1 MKTLRRVAPLAALLA
16 LGGLGAC
23 ASRQQQAPAA
33 AVKPEPPQAAA
44 APVVQST
51 EGGFSVALPGP
62 VSEERRSQETDVGAV
77 TLHTF
82 IAVRPEVDTAYYVS
96 YTDFPAAAVSQADP
110 RDVVARAS
118 HGALEALGATG
129 LSAKPLE
136 LSGFPGWEVEGVSG
150 PRHLRGRFF
159 LVGPRLYQQ
168 LLLHPEGKP
177 PEDADRFFESFQ
189 LDPQV
194 VALLTGAR
202 RS

>member
-1 MKTLRRVAPLAALLA
+1 MKISRRVAPLAALLA
-16 LGGLGAC
+16 LGAC
-23 ASRQQQAPAA
+23 ASRQQAPAA
-33 AVKPEPPQAAA
+33 TAAPSAQAA
-44 APVVQST
+44 APVMQSA
-51 EGGFSVALPGP
+51 EGGFSVAIPTP
-62 VSEERRSQETDVGAV
+62 VSEEHRSQATEVGEV

-82 IAVRPEVDTAYYVS
+82 IAVRPEADTAYYVS
-96 YTDFPAAAVSQADP
+96 YTDFPPAAVSRADP

-129 LSAKPLE
+129 LSSRPLM
-136 LSGFPGWEVEGVSG
+136 LDGFPGWEVEGVSG

-177 PEDADRFFESFQ
+177 PQDAEAFFESFK

-194 VALLTGAR
+194 TAMLTGAR

>member
-23 ASRQQQAPAA
+23 ASRQQAPTA
-33 AVKPEPPQAAA
+33 AVKPEAPQAAE
-44 APVVQST
+44 PVVQST
-51 EGGFSVALPGP
+51 EGGFSVAIPGP

-177 PEDADRFFESFQ
+177 PQDADRFFESFQ

-194 VALLTGAR
+194 AAMLTGER

>member
-1 MKTLRRVAPLAALLA
+1 MKISRRAAPLAALLA

-23 ASRQQQAPAA
+23 ASRQQAPTAA
-33 AVKPEPPQAAA
+33 AKAEAPRAAE
-44 APVVQST
+44 PVVQST
-51 EGGFSVALPGP
+51 EGGFSVAIPGP

-129 LSAKPLE
+129 LSARPLV

-177 PEDADRFFESFQ
+177 PQDADRFFESFQ

-194 VALLTGAR
+194 AAMLTGAR

>member
-1 MKTLRRVAPLAALLA
+1 MKTPRRAAPLAALLA

-23 ASRQQQAPAA
+23 ASRQQAAAPPSKPEASAPAA
-33 AVKPEPPQAAA
+33 S
-44 APVVQST
+44 VVQST
-51 EGGFSVALPGP
+51 EGGFSVAIPGP
-62 VSEERRSQETDVGAV
+62 VSEERRSQLTEVGEV

-82 IAVRPEVDTAYYVS
+82 IAVRPEADTAYYVS

-129 LSAKPLE
+129 MASRPLT
-136 LSGFPGWEVEGVSG
+136 LDGFPGWEVEGASG
-150 PRHLRGRFF
+150 PRQLRGRFF

-177 PEDADRFFESFQ
+177 PQDAGRFFESFK

-194 VALLTGAR
+194 TGLLKGS
-202 RS
+202 RSS

>member
-1 MKTLRRVAPLAALLA
+1 MKTSSRVAPLAALLA
-16 LGGLGAC
+16 LGSLGAC
-23 ASRQQQAPAA
+23 ASRQQAPAA
-33 AVKPEPPQAAA
+33 TATKPEPAAA
-44 APVVQST
+44 AASVVQST
-51 EGGFSVALPGP
+51 EGGFSVAIPGP
-62 VSEERRSQETDVGAV
+62 VSEERRSQVTEVGEV

-82 IAVRPEVDTAYYVS
+82 IAVRPEADTAYYVS
-96 YTDFPAAAVSQADP
+96 YTDFPAAAVGQSDP

-129 LSAKPLE
+129 LASRPLT
-136 LSGFPGWEVEGVSG
+136 LDGFPGWEVEGVSG

-177 PEDADRFFESFQ
+177 PQDAERFFESFK

-194 VALLTGAR
+194 TGLLRGG
-202 RS
+202 RSS

>member
-1 MKTLRRVAPLAALLA
+1 MKTLRRVAPLAALLS
-16 LGGLGAC
+16 LGAC
-23 ASRQQQAPAA
+23 ASRQQVPPTTPAPA
-33 AVKPEPPQAAA
+33 PSQAAA
-44 APVVQST
+44 SVVQST
-51 EGGFSVALPGP
+51 EGGFSVAIPGP
-62 VSEERRSQETDVGAV
+62 VSEERRSQATEVGEV

-82 IAVRPEVDTAYYVS
+82 IAVRPEADTAYYVS

-129 LSAKPLE
+129 LSSRPLMLE
-136 LSGFPGWEVEGVSG
+136 GFPGWEVEGVSG

-177 PEDADRFFESFQ
+177 PQDAERFFESFR
-189 LDPQV
+189 LDPRV
-194 VALLTGAR
+194 TAMLTGAR

>member
-1 MKTLRRVAPLAALLA
+1 MCLPPAGTDRRREARSPA
-16 LGGLGAC
+16 GRRAC
-23 ASRQQQAPAA
+23 C
-33 AVKPEPPQAAA
+33 
-44 APVVQST
+44 PVH
-51 EGGFSVALPGP
+51 GRGFSVAIPGP

-82 IAVRPEVDTAYYVS
+82 ISVRPEVDTAYYVS

-129 LSAKPLE
+129 LSARPLV

-177 PEDADRFFESFQ
+177 PQDADRFFESFQ

-194 VALLTGAR
+194 AAMLTGER

>member
-1 MKTLRRVAPLAALLA
+1 MKTLRRVAPLAALLS

-23 ASRQQQAPAA
+23 ASRQQAPAA
-33 AVKPEPPQAAA
+33 AKPEAPQPAAA
-44 APVVQST
+44 VVQST
-51 EGGFSVALPGP
+51 EGGFSVAIPGP

-82 IAVRPEVDTAYYVS
+82 ISVRPDVDTAYYVS
-96 YTDFPAAAVSQADP
+96 YTDFPPAAVSQADP

-118 HGALEALGATG
+118 LGALEALGATG
-129 LSAKPLE
+129 LSSRPLT
-136 LSGFPGWEVEGVSG
+136 LNGFPGWEVEGVSG
-150 PRHLRGRFF
+150 PRHLRGRFL

-177 PEDADRFFESFQ
+177 PQDADHFFESFQ

-194 VALLTGAR
+194 AAMLTGEP

>member
-16 LGGLGAC
+16 LGAC
-23 ASRQQQAPAA
+23 ASHQQGPAA
-33 AVKPEPPQAAA
+33 STPPATRQDAAS
-44 APVVQST
+44 VVQST
-51 EGGFSVALPGP
+51 EGGFAVSIPGP
-62 VSEERRSQETDVGAV
+62 VSEERRSQTTEVGEV

-82 IAVRPEVDTAYYVS
+82 IAVRPEADTAYYVS
-96 YTDFPAAAVSQADP
+96 YTDFPAAAVAQADP

-129 LSAKPLE
+129 LASRPLMMD
-136 LSGFPGWEVEGVSG
+136 GFPGWEVEGVSG

-168 LLLHPEGKP
+168 LLLHPDGKP
-177 PEDADRFFESFQ
+177 PHDADRFFESFK

-194 VALLTGAR
+194 TGMLTGAR

>member
-16 LGGLGAC
+16 LGGC
-23 ASRQQQAPAA
+23 ASRQQAPTAA
-33 AVKPEPPQAAA
+33 ATPASASKAAS
-44 APVVQST
+44 VVQST
-51 EGGFSVALPGP
+51 EGGFAVAIPGP
-62 VSEERRSQETDVGAV
+62 VSEERRSQATEVGEV

-82 IAVRPEVDTAYYVS
+82 IAVRPEADTAYYVS
-96 YTDFPAAAVSQADP
+96 YTDFPPAAVSQADP

-129 LSAKPLE
+129 LASKPLM
-136 LSGFPGWEVEGVSG
+136 LDGFPGWEVEGVSG
-150 PRHLRGRFF
+150 PRRLRGRFF

-168 LLLHPEGKP
+168 LLLHPDGKP
-177 PEDADRFFESFQ
+177 PEDADRFFESFK

-194 VALLTGAR
+194 TALLTGAR

>member
-16 LGGLGAC
+16 LGGLGGC
-23 ASRQQQAPAA
+23 ASRQQGPAA
-33 AVKPEPPQAAA
+33 AKPEAATA
-44 APVVQST
+44 AEPVVQST
-51 EGGFSVALPGP
+51 EGGFSVAIPRP

-82 IAVRPEVDTAYYVS
+82 ISVRPDVDTAYYVS
-96 YTDFPAAAVSQADP
+96 YTDFPPAAVAQADP

-118 HGALEALGATG
+118 NGALEALGATG
-129 LSAKPLE
+129 LSSRPLM
-136 LSGFPGWEVEGVSG
+136 LSGFPGWEIEGISG

-177 PEDADRFFESFQ
+177 PQDAERFFESFQ

-194 VALLTGAR
+194 AAMLTGER

>member
-1 MKTLRRVAPLAALLA
+1 MKTLRRVASLAALLA

-23 ASRQQQAPAA
+23 ASRQQVPPASTPPAPTQDATA
-33 AVKPEPPQAAA
+33 
-44 APVVQST
+44 VVQST
-51 EGGFSVALPGP
+51 EGGFSVAIPGA
-62 VSEERRSQETDVGAV
+62 VSQEHRAQTTDVGEV

-82 IAVRPEVDTAYYVS
+82 IAVRPEADTAYYVS
-96 YTDFPAAAVSQADP
+96 YTDFPAASVAQADP

-129 LSAKPLE
+129 LASRPLMME
-136 LSGFPGWEVEGVSG
+136 GFPGWEVEGVSG

-159 LVGPRLYQQ
+159 LVGPRLYQL
-168 LLLHPEGKP
+168 LLLHPDGKP
-177 PEDADRFFESFQ
+177 PLDADRFFESFK

-194 VALLTGAR
+194 TAMLTGAR

>member
-1 MKTLRRVAPLAALLA
+1 MKTSRRVASLAALLA

-23 ASRQQQAPAA
+23 ASRQQAPTASTPPAA
-33 AVKPEPPQAAA
+33 ASQPAAS
-44 APVVQST
+44 VVQST
-51 EGGFSVALPGP
+51 EGGFTVAIPGP
-62 VSEERRSQETDVGAV
+62 VSEERRSQVTEVGEV

-82 IAVRPEVDTAYYVS
+82 IAVRPEAVTAYYVS
-96 YTDFPAAAVSQADP
+96 YTDFPAAAVAQADP

-129 LSAKPLE
+129 LASRPLMME
-136 LSGFPGWEVEGVSG
+136 GFPGWEVEGVSG
-150 PRHLRGRFF
+150 PRRLRGRFF

-168 LLLHPEGKP
+168 LLLHPDGKP
-177 PEDADRFFESFQ
+177 PQDADSFFESFK

-194 VALLTGAR
+194 TAMLTGAR

>member
-1 MKTLRRVAPLAALLA
+1 MKTLRRVASLAALLA

-23 ASRQQQAPAA
+23 ASRQQAPTVSSPPAA
-33 AVKPEPPQAAA
+33 PSQDAAS
-44 APVVQST
+44 VVQST
-51 EGGFSVALPGP
+51 EGGFSVAIPGP
-62 VSEERRSQETDVGAV
+62 VSEERRSQTTEVGEV

-82 IAVRPEVDTAYYVS
+82 IAVRPEADTAYYVS
-96 YTDFPAAAVSQADP
+96 YTDFPAAAVAQADP

-129 LSAKPLE
+129 LASRPLMME
-136 LSGFPGWEVEGVSG
+136 GFPGWEVEGVSG

-168 LLLHPEGKP
+168 LLLHPDGQP
-177 PEDADRFFESFQ
+177 PEDADRFFESFK

-194 VALLTGAR
+194 TAMLTGAR

>member
-23 ASRQQQAPAA
+23 ASHQQGPAA
-33 AVKPEPPQAAA
+33 ATPPAPKQDAAT
-44 APVVQST
+44 VIQST
-51 EGGFSVALPGP
+51 EGGFAVAIPGP
-62 VSEERRSQETDVGAV
+62 VSEERRSQTTEVGEV

-82 IAVRPEVDTAYYVS
+82 IAVRPEADTAYYVS
-96 YTDFPAAAVSQADP
+96 YTDFPAAAVAQADP

-129 LSAKPLE
+129 LASRPLMMD
-136 LSGFPGWEVEGVSG
+136 GFPGWEVEGVSG

-168 LLLHPEGKP
+168 LLLHPDGKP
-177 PEDADRFFESFQ
+177 PHDADSFFESFK

-194 VALLTGAR
+194 TAMLTGAR

>member
-23 ASRQQQAPAA
+23 ASQKQGPAA
-33 AVKPEPPQAAA
+33 ATPPAPKQDAAT
-44 APVVQST
+44 VIQST
-51 EGGFSVALPGP
+51 EGGFAVAIPGP
-62 VSEERRSQETDVGAV
+62 VSEERRTQTTEVGEV

-82 IAVRPEVDTAYYVS
+82 IAVRPEADTAYYVS
-96 YTDFPAAAVSQADP
+96 YTDFPAAAVAQADP

-129 LSAKPLE
+129 LASRPLMMD
-136 LSGFPGWEVEGVSG
+136 GFPGWEVEGVSG

-168 LLLHPEGKP
+168 LLLHPDGKP
-177 PEDADRFFESFQ
+177 PHDADHFFESFK

-194 VALLTGAR
+194 TAMLTGSR

>member
-1 MKTLRRVAPLAALLA
+1 MKTPRRAAPLAALLA

-23 ASRQQQAPAA
+23 ASRQQAPTAA
-33 AVKPEPPQAAA
+33 AKPEAPRAAE
-44 APVVQST
+44 PVVRST
-51 EGGFSVALPGP
+51 EGGFSVAIPGP

-82 IAVRPEVDTAYYVS
+82 VAVRPEVDTAYYVS

-129 LSAKPLE
+129 LSARPLV

-177 PEDADRFFESFQ
+177 PQDADRFFESFQ

-194 VALLTGAR
+194 AAMLMGER